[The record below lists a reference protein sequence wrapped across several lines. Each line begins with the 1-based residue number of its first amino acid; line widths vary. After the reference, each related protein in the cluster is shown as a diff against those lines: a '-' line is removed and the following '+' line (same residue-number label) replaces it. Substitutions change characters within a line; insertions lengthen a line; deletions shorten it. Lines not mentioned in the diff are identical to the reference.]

1 MRNRFTLRFLA
12 GLALFALNFSR
23 QKIPLI
29 SSISLLIPTFNLHN
43 GYPGCPRLIARIRD
57 IRFRNQPINKANTKT
72 MGNDNSKSRRSFI
85 TNVTKGMIGAT
96 MLPSIITSR
105 DRKKNM
111 QALFRPQKD
120 YAANDQLQIALIG
133 SGGMGVADTNTAIT
147 VPGIKLMA
155 VCDLYDGRLSEARKR
170 WGNDIDTTRDYR
182 EILDRKDIDAV
193 IIATPDHW
201 HRDISVAAM
210 NKGKHVYCEKPMVHD
225 ISEGSSVV
233 DAQKKNKVVFQVGSQ
248 GLSSLG
254 NEKAKQLLKEGAIGK
269 LNYAEGFWA
278 RMSPTGAWQYPIP
291 ADASPSTVDWDRF
304 VANTNKRPF
313 DPLRFFRWRN
323 YRDYGTGVSG
333 DLFVHLFSS
342 LHFVTGSIGPNKV
355 MATGGLRYW
364 KDGREVP
371 DIMLGMFDYPESE
384 AHPAFNLSLRV
395 NFVDGTGGTNYLRMV
410 GSEGSMTVEWD
421 KVTLY
426 KNKSTE
432 DANDP
437 LLKTKNN
444 TPAGKEY
451 VYERKTMLPPDNLV
465 YTAQEGYKG
474 AHFDHF
480 YNWATPIRN
489 KTDVTENSLFGYRAA
504 APALLCNDSYFS
516 NRIVQWD
523 PQNLKLV
530 ATK

>member
-1 MRNRFTLRFLA
+1 
-12 GLALFALNFSR
+12 
-23 QKIPLI
+23 
-29 SSISLLIPTFNLHN
+29 
-43 GYPGCPRLIARIRD
+43 
-57 IRFRNQPINKANTKT
+57 
-72 MGNDNSKSRRSFI
+72 MGKNKSRRSFLTEATKAAFGAAIFPSVI
-85 TNVTKGMIGAT
+85 TA
-96 MLPSIITSR
+96 R
-105 DRKKNM
+105 DGGRNRKE
-111 QALFRPQKD
+111 LSRPQS
-120 YAANDQLQIALIG
+120 YGANDQIQIALIG
-133 SGGMGVADTNTAIT
+133 SGGMGVADTITALT
-147 VPGIKLMA
+147 VPGIKLVA
-155 VCDLYDGRLSEARKR
+155 VCDLYDGRLAEAQKR
-170 WGNDIDTTRDYR
+170 WGTDIAITRNYR

-201 HRDISVAAM
+201 HKDISVAAM

-225 ISEGSSVV
+225 ISEGPAVV
-233 DAQKKNKVVFQVGSQ
+233 EAQSRNKLVYQVGSQ

-254 NEKAKQLLKEGAIGK
+254 NEKAKELLKAGVIGK

-291 ADASPSTVDWDRF
+291 PDASPKTVDWESF

-313 DPLRFFRWRN
+313 DATRFFRWRN

-342 LHFVTGSIGPNKV
+342 LHFVTGSLGPDKV
-355 MATGGLRYW
+355 LATGGLRYW

-371 DIMLGMFDYPESE
+371 DVMLGMFDYPETA

-426 KNKSTE
+426 KNKSIT

-437 LLKTKNN
+437 LLQTKNGSG
-444 TPAGKEY
+444 GKEY
-451 VYERKTMLPPDNLV
+451 VYERKTILPPEKLE
-465 YTAQEGYKG
+465 YAAEQGYKG

-480 YNWATPIRN
+480 YNWATAIRN
-489 KTDVTENSLFGYRAA
+489 RKDVTENALFGYRAA
-504 APALLCNDSYFS
+504 APALLCNDSYFG
-516 NRIVQWD
+516 NKIIQWD
-523 PQNLKLV
+523 PRKLSLIS
-530 ATK
+530 K